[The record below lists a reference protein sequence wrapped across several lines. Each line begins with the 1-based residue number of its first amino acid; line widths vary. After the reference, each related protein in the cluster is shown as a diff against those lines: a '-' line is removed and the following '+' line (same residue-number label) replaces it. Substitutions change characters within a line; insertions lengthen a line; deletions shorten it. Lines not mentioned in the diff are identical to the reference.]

1 MKNIFYIIYNYD
13 IKELPYMLCDNLDE
27 VSKALNYSK
36 RMIQYGMNK
45 GLVFTKE
52 DGNRFTVE
60 KFNYKELDNYG
71 I

>member
-1 MKNIFYIIYNYD
+1 
-13 IKELPYMLCDNLDE
+13 MLCDNLDE

-52 DGNRFTVE
+52 DGTRFTVE
-60 KFNYKELDNYG
+60 KFNYKELDNDG
-71 I
+71 L